1 MKNNNYFQSR
11 ELCSNL
17 CNIFGL
23 SRHLTHSFT
32 RIIAQGIVHQVAESA
47 LDHEDSRL
55 NNFSIEIPFIGR
67 ADIEIINNNPI
78 VKNMTLEPE
87 FSRWILEAVQTGN
100 SPLVV
105 DAEKA
110 LVESIK
116 SRYESLL

>member
-47 LDHEDSRL
+47 LDSEGSRL

-67 ADIEIINNNPI
+67 VDIEIIDNNPV
-78 VKNMTLEPE
+78 VKNMSLEPE
-87 FSRWILEAVQTGN
+87 FSKWIIEAVQKGN
-100 SPLVV
+100 SPLVA
-105 DAEKA
+105 DSEKA

-116 SRYESLL
+116 NRYNSLL